1 MVAKAMTR
9 PDGQREAPR
18 QEHTVTPLTPGKLKL
33 SDIRVTKTAKL
44 GELIGNALWARA
56 PSPALECDSCNAPIA
71 DLTSD
76 VIESLVPCS
85 TLRVRGARARVRKCV
100 LGSHF
105 TCCSSRSR

>member
-9 PDGQREAPR
+9 PDGQRETPR
-18 QEHTVTPLTPGKLKL
+18 QEHTVTPLTAGKLKL
-33 SDIRVTKTAKL
+33 SDIQVTKTAKL
-44 GELIGNALWARA
+44 GELIGNALWARE

-71 DLTSD
+71 DSTSD

>member
-18 QEHTVTPLTPGKLKL
+18 QEHTVAPLTPGKLKL

-56 PSPALECDSCNAPIA
+56 P
-71 DLTSD
+71 
-76 VIESLVPCS
+76 
-85 TLRVRGARARVRKCV
+85 
-100 LGSHF
+100 
-105 TCCSSRSR
+105 